1 MTNLNLATSHAS
13 RILHVVQNGLQPAGI
28 EPHVTRSWY
37 RCLREYRIEPS
48 APRQNTVLSSQSLKE
63 LQQRMGELLPVARA
77 EMESLYEQIAGSGFA
92 VILSD
97 TQGVV
102 LTTITDP
109 ALQREFRQAGLSLGA
124 LWDERHEGT
133 NGIGTCLAE
142 GCPVTVHREEHFRGY
157 NLSLS
162 CSGAPILDPHGSI
175 IAVLDASTAN
185 SSDSRLI
192 QRHTMALV
200 NMSAHLISRWNFL
213 NEFSQ
218 SWILRFHSRPEFVG
232 LLHEALVAMDGAG
245 NILAVNESALLQ
257 LGCSTRKC
265 AGRRVRSKNSSSSI
279 SRRWSG
285 GRSSSRAR
293 FGRCATWRTAGVSS
307 PLRGRRCGR
316 RRAPWSWPRRIPA
329 RQSAR
334 RAAARSAAQHHVGED
349 AQMRKN
355 LTFGR
360 QLFAKQVP
368 ILLQGATG
376 TGKEAFAK
384 ALHHSGLWCDKPFVT
399 VNCAA
404 IPESLIESELFGY
417 TRGAF
422 TGAVKEG
429 RVGKILQSN
438 GGTLFLDEIGDMP
451 LMLQTRLLRV
461 IEEREVVPLGSDQA
475 IPVTLHVI
483 SATHRD
489 IRQMIQDG
497 EFREDLY
504 YRLNGI
510 TLHLPLLRDRGDKA
524 DLIRTLL
531 AGGEHRPGIDR
542 DRRGCVPQAARLFLA
557 RQHPPAAQRTADR
570 LGAVPRRHHPP
581 VESAAGNPAYG
592 RRGRTARAGVRREV
606 REAAARRLNL
616 PSAALRD
623 AECAALLR
631 ELETNALEYQP
642 HRAGARD
649 QPQHAVPQ
657 DPQAQHRSRT
667 MKCAERGATPARAA
681 PRRHRQD
688 SNAQAFSTPE
698 SLAACVAS
706 ASINGGFRQ
715 S

>member
-1 MTNLNLATSHAS
+1 MTNLNLATRHAS
-13 RILHVVQNGLQPAGI
+13 RILHVVQNGLHPAGI

-48 APRQNTVLSSQSLKE
+48 APREGAVLNSQSLKE

-109 ALQREFRQAGLSLGA
+109 ALQREFRQAGLSLGS

-142 GCPVTVHREEHFRGY
+142 GCSVTVHREEHFRGY

-162 CSGAPILDPHGSI
+162 CSGAPIVDPHGSI

-213 NEFSQ
+213 NEFSR

-232 LLHEALVAMDGAG
+232 LLHEALVAIDEAG
-245 NILAVNESALLQ
+245 NILAINESALLQ
-257 LGCSTRKC
+257 LGCSTRK
-265 AGRRVRSKNSSSSI
+265 ALVGESIEKFFQFDFATLERRAQFEPSTIWPVRDLAHGRRFFAI
-279 SRRWSG
+279 A
-285 GRSSSRAR
+285 RA
-293 FGRCATWRTAGVSS
+293 
-307 PLRGRRCGR
+307 PLRPATRTLELAAPHPAGETAEGAQRRSG
-316 RRAPWSWPRRIPA
+316 
-329 RQSAR
+329 
-334 RAAARSAAQHHVGED
+334 QHHVGED

-384 ALHHSGLWCDKPFVT
+384 ALHHSGLWFDKAFVT

-475 IPVTLHVI
+475 IPVNLHVI

-489 IRQMIQDG
+489 ILQMIQDG

-504 YRLNGI
+504 YRLNGV

-524 DLIRTLL
+524 ELIRTLL
-531 AGGEHRPGIDR
+531 QEENSDQESIEIAEDAFRRLLDYSWPGNI
-542 DRRGCVPQAARLFLA
+542 
-557 RQHPPAAQRTADR
+557 RQLRNALRTASALCRDGIIR
-570 LGAVPRRHHPP
+570 LSNLPQEILHTDANARANAAAN
-581 VESAAGNPAYG
+581 VESAA
-592 RRGRTARAGVRREV
+592 TAMT
-606 REAAARRLNL
+606 L

-631 ELETNALEYQP
+631 ELERMHWNI
-642 HRAGARD
+642 
-649 QPQHAVPQ
+649 
-657 DPQAQHRSRT
+657 S
-667 MKCAERGATPARAA
+667 
-681 PRRHRQD
+681 
-688 SNAQAFSTPE
+688 
-698 SLAACVAS
+698 
-706 ASINGGFRQ
+706 
-715 S
+715 

>member
-1 MTNLNLATSHAS
+1 MSNENLATSHAS
-13 RILHVVQNGLQPAGI
+13 RILSVVQNGFQPAGI
-28 EPHVTRSWY
+28 EPHVTRSWH
-37 RCLREYRIEPS
+37 RCVREYGIEPS
-48 APRQNTVLSSQSLKE
+48 APRQIAVLNPMSLKE

-97 TQGVV
+97 TQGAV
-102 LTTITDP
+102 LSTITDP
-109 ALQREFRQAGLSLGA
+109 SLQREFRQAGLSLGA

-133 NGIGTCLAE
+133 NGIGTCLME
-142 GCPVTVHREEHFRGY
+142 GGPVTVHREEHFRGY

-162 CSGAPILDPHGSI
+162 CSAAPILDPHGVMMG
-175 IAVLDASTAN
+175 VLDASTVK

-200 NMSAHLISRWNFL
+200 NMSANLIARWNFL
-213 NEFSQ
+213 HEFEQ

-232 LLHEALVAMDGAG
+232 LLHEALIAVDGSG

-257 LGCSTRKC
+257 LGCPTRKVLIGQSIERFFQFDFGTLDQRSKFDPG
-265 AGRRVRSKNSSSSI
+265 AIWPVRDLAHGRRFFAVVR
-279 SRRWSG
+279 
-285 GRSSSRAR
+285 A
-293 FGRCATWRTAGVSS
+293 
-307 PLRGRRCGR
+307 PLRKPV
-316 RRAPWSWPRRIPA
+316 RALELATPDQAGEKAPA
-329 RQSAR
+329 APQERGK
-334 RAAARSAAQHHVGED
+334 QHVVED

-355 LTFGR
+355 LAAGR

-384 ALHHSGLWCDKPFVT
+384 ALHRGGLWFDKPFVT

-475 IPVTLHVI
+475 IPVNLHVI

-489 IRQMIQDG
+489 IHQMIQNG

-510 TLHLPLLRDRGDKA
+510 TLQLPLLRDRGDKA
-524 DLIRTLL
+524 ELIRTLMQEEDS
-531 AGGEHRPGIDR
+531 GEDSTEIAEDAFRKLLDYSWPGNIRQLRNALRTASALSR
-542 DRRGCVPQAARLFLA
+542 DGIIRLSNLPQEILDTESRSM
-557 RQHPPAAQRTADR
+557 PAASVAGTA
-570 LGAVPRRHHPP
+570 
-581 VESAAGNPAYG
+581 
-592 RRGRTARAGVRREV
+592 
-606 REAAARRLNL
+606 EAASGVASL
-616 PSAALRD
+616 PSAALRE

-631 ELETNALEYQP
+631 ELERMRWNI
-642 HRAGARD
+642 
-649 QPQHAVPQ
+649 
-657 DPQAQHRSRT
+657 SRT
-667 MKCAERGATPARAA
+667 ARALGIS
-681 PRRHRQD
+681 RNTLYRKIHKHRIVL
-688 SNAQAFSTPE
+688 E
-698 SLAACVAS
+698 H
-706 ASINGGFRQ
+706 
-715 S
+715 

>member
-28 EPHVTRSWY
+28 EPHVMRSWY

-48 APRQNTVLSSQSLKE
+48 APRQNSVLNSQSLKE

-102 LTTITDP
+102 LTAITDP
-109 ALQREFRQAGLSLGA
+109 ALQREFRHAGLTLGA
-124 LWDERHEGT
+124 QWDERHEGT

-232 LLHEALVAMDGAG
+232 LLHEALIAMDGEG
-245 NILAVNESALLQ
+245 NIRAVNESALLQ
-257 LGCSTRKC
+257 LGCSTRKSLVGEPIERFFQFDF
-265 AGRRVRSKNSSSSI
+265 AALERRAQFEPSTIWPVRDLSHGRRFFAI
-279 SRRWSG
+279 A
-285 GRSSSRAR
+285 RA
-293 FGRCATWRTAGVSS
+293 
-307 PLRGRRCGR
+307 PLR
-316 RRAPWSWPRRIPA
+316 P
-329 RQSAR
+329 
-334 RAAARSAAQHHVGED
+334 AARTLNLAAPSPAGETGDGAQRERGQHHVGED

-384 ALHHSGLWCDKPFVT
+384 ALHHSGLWFDKAFVT

-422 TGAVKEG
+422 TGALKEG

-461 IEEREVVPLGSDQA
+461 LEEREVVPLGSDQA
-475 IPVTLHVI
+475 LPVTLHVI

-489 IRQMIQDG
+489 IRKMIQDG

-531 AGGEHRPGIDR
+531 LEENTDQESIEIAEDALRKLLDYSWPGNI
-542 DRRGCVPQAARLFLA
+542 
-557 RQHPPAAQRTADR
+557 RQLRNALRTASALCRDGVIR
-570 LGAVPRRHHPP
+570 LSNLPQEILHTDTRAIAPPGAQGNGERNA
-581 VESAAGNPAYG
+581 EGNADAAGA
-592 RRGRTARAGVRREV
+592 TA
-606 REAAARRLNL
+606 LNL

-631 ELETNALEYQP
+631 ELERMHWNI
-642 HRAGARD
+642 
-649 QPQHAVPQ
+649 
-657 DPQAQHRSRT
+657 SRT
-667 MKCAERGATPARAA
+667 
-681 PRRHRQD
+681 
-688 SNAQAFSTPE
+688 AQALGISRNTLYRKIHKHNIVLE
-698 SLAACVAS
+698 
-706 ASINGGFRQ
+706 Q
-715 S
+715 

>member
-1 MTNLNLATSHAS
+1 MTNMNLATSHAS

-48 APRQNTVLSSQSLKE
+48 APRQSTVLSSQSLKE

-109 ALQREFRQAGLSLGA
+109 TLQPEFRKAGLSLGA

-232 LLHEALVAMDGAG
+232 LLHEALIAIDGAG
-245 NILAVNESALLQ
+245 NVLAVNESALLQ
-257 LGCSTRKC
+257 LGCSTR
-265 AGRRVRSKNSSSSI
+265 NSLVGEPI
-279 SRRWSG
+279 ERFFQFDFATLER
-285 GRSSSRAR
+285 RAR
-293 FGRCATWRTAGVSS
+293 FEPSTIWPVRDLAHGRRFFAIARA
-307 PLRGRRCGR
+307 PLRPASRTLELP
-316 RRAPWSWPRRIPA
+316 APSTADGAQQA
-329 RQSAR
+329 RG
-334 RAAARSAAQHHVGED
+334 QHHVGED
-349 AQMRKN
+349 PQMRKN

-368 ILLQGATG
+368 ILLLGATG

-384 ALHHSGLWCDKPFVT
+384 ALHHSGLWYDKPFVT

-438 GGTLFLDEIGDMP
+438 GGSLFLDEIGDMP

-461 IEEREVVPLGSDQA
+461 IEEREIVPLGSDQA
-475 IPVTLHVI
+475 IPVALHVI

-489 IRQMIQDG
+489 IRQMIQEG

-510 TLHLPLLRDRGDKA
+510 TLHLPLLRDRADKA

-531 AGGEHRPGIDR
+531 QEENSDQDSIEIAEDAFQRLLDYSWPGNIRQLRNALRTASALCRDGIIRISNLPQEILHTETRAIAPPSVDGGGD
-542 DRRGCVPQAARLFLA
+542 A
-557 RQHPPAAQRTADR
+557 PAA
-570 LGAVPRRHHPP
+570 P
-581 VESAAGNPAYG
+581 
-592 RRGRTARAGVRREV
+592 
-606 REAAARRLNL
+606 NL

-631 ELETNALEYQP
+631 ELERMHWNI
-642 HRAGARD
+642 
-649 QPQHAVPQ
+649 
-657 DPQAQHRSRT
+657 SRT
-667 MKCAERGATPARAA
+667 
-681 PRRHRQD
+681 
-688 SNAQAFSTPE
+688 AQALGISRNTLYRKIHKHNIVLE
-698 SLAACVAS
+698 
-706 ASINGGFRQ
+706 Q
-715 S
+715 

>member
-1 MTNLNLATSHAS
+1 MTNLSIATSHAS

-48 APRQNTVLSSQSLKE
+48 APRQNTVLNSQSLKE

-142 GCPVTVHREEHFRGY
+142 GGPVTVHREEHFRGY

-245 NILAVNESALLQ
+245 TIMAVNESALLQ
-257 LGCSTRKC
+257 LGCSTRK
-265 AGRRVRSKNSSSSI
+265 ALVGEPIEKFFQFDFATLERRAQFEPSTIWPVRDLAHGRRFFAI
-279 SRRWSG
+279 A
-285 GRSSSRAR
+285 RA
-293 FGRCATWRTAGVSS
+293 
-307 PLRGRRCGR
+307 PLRPASRTLELA
-316 RRAPWSWPRRIPA
+316 APSPA
-329 RQSAR
+329 ATTPEGIRLSR
-334 RAAARSAAQHHVGED
+334 GQHHVGED

-384 ALHHSGLWCDKPFVT
+384 ALHHSGLWCDKAFVT

-475 IPVTLHVI
+475 IPVNLHVI

-489 IRQMIQDG
+489 IRQMIADG

-531 AGGEHRPGIDR
+531 QEENTDQESIEIAEDAFQKLLDYSWPGNIRQLRNALRTASALCR
-542 DRRGCVPQAARLFLA
+542 DGIIRLSNLPQEILHTETRVMP
-557 RQHPPAAQRTADR
+557 PPAA
-570 LGAVPRRHHPP
+570 
-581 VESAAGNPAYG
+581 AAGNSD
-592 RRGRTARAGVRREV
+592 GV
-606 REAAARRLNL
+606 AMNL

-631 ELETNALEYQP
+631 ELERMHWNI
-642 HRAGARD
+642 
-649 QPQHAVPQ
+649 
-657 DPQAQHRSRT
+657 SRT
-667 MKCAERGATPARAA
+667 
-681 PRRHRQD
+681 
-688 SNAQAFSTPE
+688 AQALGISRNTLYRKIHKHNIVLE
-698 SLAACVAS
+698 
-706 ASINGGFRQ
+706 Q
-715 S
+715 

>member
-1 MTNLNLATSHAS
+1 
-13 RILHVVQNGLQPAGI
+13 
-28 EPHVTRSWY
+28 
-37 RCLREYRIEPS
+37 
-48 APRQNTVLSSQSLKE
+48 
-63 LQQRMGELLPVARA
+63 MGELLPVARA

-92 VILSD
+92 VILTD
-97 TQGVV
+97 TQGAV
-102 LTTITDP
+102 LSTITDP
-109 ALQREFRQAGLSLGA
+109 ALQREFRHAGLSLGA

-162 CSGAPILDPHGSI
+162 CSGAPILNPHGAI
-175 IAVLDASTAN
+175 MAVLDASTAN

-213 NEFSQ
+213 NEYSQ
-218 SWILRFHSRPEFVG
+218 AWILRFHSRAEFVG
-232 LLHEALVAMDGAG
+232 LLHEALMAMDAWG

-257 LGCSTRKC
+257 LGCSTRK
-265 AGRRVRSKNSSSSI
+265 ALVGEPIEKFFQFNFATLEQRAMLEPSAIWPVRDLAHGRRFFAI
-279 SRRWSG
+279 
-285 GRSSSRAR
+285 A
-293 FGRCATWRTAGVSS
+293 
-307 PLRGRRCGR
+307 
-316 RRAPWSWPRRIPA
+316 RAPLHSNVHSMGLALPHAGP
-329 RQSAR
+329 
-334 RAAARSAAQHHVGED
+334 AAAAALRERAPQHVGED

-355 LTFGR
+355 LACGR

-368 ILLQGATG
+368 ILLHGATG

-384 ALHHSGLWCDKPFVT
+384 SLHRSGLWFDKPFVT

-422 TGAVKEG
+422 TGAAKEG

-475 IPVTLHVI
+475 IPVNLHVI

-489 IRQMIQDG
+489 VRQMIQHG
-497 EFREDLY
+497 QFREDLY

-510 TLHLPLLRDRGDKA
+510 TLHLPLLRDRGDRA
-524 DLIRTLL
+524 ELIRTLL
-531 AGGEHRPGIDR
+531 REENSDNDSVEIDEEAFRKLMEYSWPGNI
-542 DRRGCVPQAARLFLA
+542 
-557 RQHPPAAQRTADR
+557 RQLRNALRTASALCRDGIIR
-570 LGAVPRRHHPP
+570 VSSLPQEILDTETRALPPELLAGTLGANNLD
-581 VESAAGNPAYG
+581 AGNADG
-592 RRGRTARAGVRREV
+592 ANADSETAATE
-606 REAAARRLNL
+606 NS
-616 PSAALRD
+616 PCAALRE

-631 ELETNALEYQP
+631 ELERMRWNI
-642 HRAGARD
+642 
-649 QPQHAVPQ
+649 
-657 DPQAQHRSRT
+657 SRT
-667 MKCAERGATPARAA
+667 
-681 PRRHRQD
+681 
-688 SNAQAFSTPE
+688 AQALGISRNTLYRKIHKHRILLE
-698 SLAACVAS
+698 H
-706 ASINGGFRQ
+706 
-715 S
+715 

>member
-1 MTNLNLATSHAS
+1 MTPMNVATSHAS
-13 RILHVVQNGLQPAGI
+13 RILHIVQNGLQPAGI

-48 APRQNTVLSSQSLKE
+48 APRQNTVLNSQSLKE

-162 CSGAPILDPHGSI
+162 CSGAPILDPHGSL

-232 LLHEALVAMDGAG
+232 LLHEALVAIDGGG

-257 LGCSTRKC
+257 LGCSTRKSLVGEWIERFFQFDF
-265 AGRRVRSKNSSSSI
+265 ATLERRAQYEPSTIWPVRDLAHGRRFFAI
-279 SRRWSG
+279 A
-285 GRSSSRAR
+285 RA
-293 FGRCATWRTAGVSS
+293 
-307 PLRGRRCGR
+307 PLR
-316 RRAPWSWPRRIPA
+316 PA
-329 RQSAR
+329 AR
-334 RAAARSAAQHHVGED
+334 TLERAAPNPASAAGGQQARAQHHVGED
-349 AQMRKN
+349 SQMRKN
-355 LTFGR
+355 LSFGR

-384 ALHHSGLWCDKPFVT
+384 ALHHSGLWFDKPFVT

-489 IRQMIQDG
+489 IRRMIEDG

-531 AGGEHRPGIDR
+531 REENTDQESIEIAEDAFLKLLDYSWPGNI
-542 DRRGCVPQAARLFLA
+542 
-557 RQHPPAAQRTADR
+557 RQLRNALRTASALCRDGVIR
-570 LGAVPRRHHPP
+570 LSNLPQEILHTETRPSVPA
-581 VESAAGNPAYG
+581 SAAGL
-592 RRGRTARAGVRREV
+592 
-606 REAAARRLNL
+606 EAAGATANL
-616 PSAALRD
+616 ASAALRD

-631 ELETNALEYQP
+631 ELERMHWNI
-642 HRAGARD
+642 
-649 QPQHAVPQ
+649 
-657 DPQAQHRSRT
+657 SRT
-667 MKCAERGATPARAA
+667 
-681 PRRHRQD
+681 
-688 SNAQAFSTPE
+688 AQALGISRNTLYRKIHKHNIVLE
-698 SLAACVAS
+698 
-706 ASINGGFRQ
+706 Q
-715 S
+715 

>member
-1 MTNLNLATSHAS
+1 MTNLSLATSHAS
-13 RILHVVQNGLQPAGI
+13 RILHIVQNGLQPAGI

-102 LTTITDP
+102 LTSITDP
-109 ALQREFRQAGLSLGA
+109 ALQREFRQAGLTLGA

-142 GCPVTVHREEHFRGY
+142 GGPVTVHREEHFRGY

-162 CSGAPILDPHGSI
+162 CSGAPIVDPHGSI

-213 NEFSQ
+213 KEFSQ

-232 LLHEALVAMDGAG
+232 LLHEALVAIDGGG

-257 LGCSTRKC
+257 LGCSTRK
-265 AGRRVRSKNSSSSI
+265 ALVGEPIERFFQFDFAALEQ
-279 SRRWSG
+279 
-285 GRSSSRAR
+285 RAR
-293 FGRCATWRTAGVSS
+293 FEPSTIWPVRDLAHGRRFFAIARA
-307 PLRGRRCGR
+307 PLRPASRTLELAVA
-316 RRAPWSWPRRIPA
+316 AP
-329 RQSAR
+329 
-334 RAAARSAAQHHVGED
+334 AADRSEGTLQVRGQNHVGED

-355 LTFGR
+355 LSFGK

-384 ALHHSGLWCDKPFVT
+384 ALHNGGLWADKAFVT

-429 RVGKILQSN
+429 RAGKILQSN

-475 IPVTLHVI
+475 IPVSLHVI

-489 IRQMIQDG
+489 IRRMIENG

-510 TLHLPLLRDRGDKA
+510 TLHLPLLRDRSDKA
-524 DLIRTLL
+524 ELIRTLL
-531 AGGEHRPGIDR
+531 QEENAGQESIEIAEEAFHKLLDYSWPGNI
-542 DRRGCVPQAARLFLA
+542 
-557 RQHPPAAQRTADR
+557 RQLRNALRTASALCRDGIIR
-570 LGAVPRRHHPP
+570 LSNLPQEILHTDTRTIAPA
-581 VESAAGNPAYG
+581 SALGHAD
-592 RRGRTARAGVRREV
+592 V
-606 REAAARRLNL
+606 AAAMLNP

-631 ELETNALEYQP
+631 ELERMHWNI
-642 HRAGARD
+642 
-649 QPQHAVPQ
+649 
-657 DPQAQHRSRT
+657 SRT
-667 MKCAERGATPARAA
+667 
-681 PRRHRQD
+681 
-688 SNAQAFSTPE
+688 AQALGISRNTLYRKIHKHNIVLE
-698 SLAACVAS
+698 
-706 ASINGGFRQ
+706 Q
-715 S
+715 

>member
-1 MTNLNLATSHAS
+1 
-13 RILHVVQNGLQPAGI
+13 
-28 EPHVTRSWY
+28 
-37 RCLREYRIEPS
+37 
-48 APRQNTVLSSQSLKE
+48 
-63 LQQRMGELLPVARA
+63 
-77 EMESLYEQIAGSGFA
+77 MESLYEQIAGSGFA

-97 TQGVV
+97 TQGIV

-124 LWDERHEGT
+124 HWDERHEGT

-142 GCPVTVHREEHFRGY
+142 GCPVTVHREEHYRGY

-257 LGCSTRKC
+257 LGCSTRK
-265 AGRRVRSKNSSSSI
+265 ALVGESIEKFFQFDFATLERRAQFEPSTIWPVRDLAHGRRFFAI
-279 SRRWSG
+279 A
-285 GRSSSRAR
+285 RA
-293 FGRCATWRTAGVSS
+293 
-307 PLRGRRCGR
+307 PLR
-316 RRAPWSWPRRIPA
+316 P
-329 RQSAR
+329 
-334 RAAARSAAQHHVGED
+334 AARTLELAAPNPIAEPALGTQRGRGQHHVGED

-355 LTFGR
+355 LSFGR

-384 ALHHSGLWCDKPFVT
+384 ALHHSGLWFDKAFVT

-422 TGAVKEG
+422 TGALKEG

-475 IPVTLHVI
+475 IPVNLHVI

-510 TLHLPLLRDRGDKA
+510 TLHLPLLRDRSDKA

-531 AGGEHRPGIDR
+531 QEENAGQESIEIAEDAFHKLLDYSWPGNI
-542 DRRGCVPQAARLFLA
+542 
-557 RQHPPAAQRTADR
+557 RQLRNALRTASALCRDGIIR
-570 LGAVPRRHHPP
+570 LSNLPQEILHTDAGAGAGAPA
-581 VESAAGNPAYG
+581 SAAGNVD
-592 RRGRTARAGVRREV
+592 AG
-606 REAAARRLNL
+606 ATTMNL

-631 ELETNALEYQP
+631 ELERMHWNI
-642 HRAGARD
+642 
-649 QPQHAVPQ
+649 
-657 DPQAQHRSRT
+657 SRT
-667 MKCAERGATPARAA
+667 
-681 PRRHRQD
+681 
-688 SNAQAFSTPE
+688 AQALGISRNTLYRKIHKHNIVLE
-698 SLAACVAS
+698 
-706 ASINGGFRQ
+706 Q
-715 S
+715 

>member
-1 MTNLNLATSHAS
+1 MTNLNLATRHAS
-13 RILHVVQNGLQPAGI
+13 RILHVVQNGLHPAGI

-48 APRQNTVLSSQSLKE
+48 APREGAVLNSQSLKE

-109 ALQREFRQAGLSLGA
+109 DLQREFRQAGLTLGA
-124 LWDERHEGT
+124 FWDERHEGT

-142 GCPVTVHREEHFRGY
+142 GCPVTVHRENPFRRY
-157 NLSLS
+157 NLCLS
-162 CSGAPILDPHGSI
+162 CSGAPILDPHGSL

-232 LLHEALVAMDGAG
+232 LLHEALVAIDGGG

-257 LGCSTRKC
+257 LGCSTRKSLVGESIERFFQFDF
-265 AGRRVRSKNSSSSI
+265 ATLERRAQYEPSTIWPVRDLAHGRRFFAI
-279 SRRWSG
+279 A
-285 GRSSSRAR
+285 RA
-293 FGRCATWRTAGVSS
+293 
-307 PLRGRRCGR
+307 PLR
-316 RRAPWSWPRRIPA
+316 P
-329 RQSAR
+329 
-334 RAAARSAAQHHVGED
+334 AARTLELAAPNSASAAEGQQARAQHHVGED
-349 AQMRKN
+349 PQMRKN
-355 LTFGR
+355 LSFGR

-384 ALHHSGLWCDKPFVT
+384 ALHHSGLWFDKSFVT

-461 IEEREVVPLGSDQA
+461 IEEREVVPLGSDQP
-475 IPVTLHVI
+475 IPVNLHVI

-489 IRQMIQDG
+489 ILQMIQEG

-504 YRLNGI
+504 YRLNGV
-510 TLHLPLLRDRGDKA
+510 TLHLPLLRDRGDKTE
-524 DLIRTLL
+524 LIRTLL
-531 AGGEHRPGIDR
+531 QEENAGQESIEIAEDAFRKLLEYSWPGNI
-542 DRRGCVPQAARLFLA
+542 
-557 RQHPPAAQRTADR
+557 RQLRNALRTASALCRDGIIR
-570 LGAVPRRHHPP
+570 LSNLPQEILHT
-581 VESAAGNPAYG
+581 E
-592 RRGRTARAGVRREV
+592 ARA
-606 REAAARRLNL
+606 AAAASHARHVHAAAATAVNL

-631 ELETNALEYQP
+631 ELERMHWNI
-642 HRAGARD
+642 
-649 QPQHAVPQ
+649 
-657 DPQAQHRSRT
+657 SRT
-667 MKCAERGATPARAA
+667 
-681 PRRHRQD
+681 
-688 SNAQAFSTPE
+688 AQALGISRNTLYRKIHKHNIV
-698 SLAACVAS
+698 LA
-706 ASINGGFRQ
+706 Q
-715 S
+715 

>member
-13 RILHVVQNGLQPAGI
+13 RILHIVQNGLQPAGI

-48 APRQNTVLSSQSLKE
+48 APRQNTVLNSQSLKE
-63 LQQRMGELLPVARA
+63 LQQHMGELLPVARA

-109 ALQREFRQAGLSLGA
+109 SLQREFRQAGLTLGA

-200 NMSAHLISRWNFL
+200 NMSAHLISRWDFL

-257 LGCSTRKC
+257 LGCPTRKSLVGQSIERFFQFDF
-265 AGRRVRSKNSSSSI
+265 ATLERRAQFEPSTIWPVRDLAHGRRFFAI
-279 SRRWSG
+279 
-285 GRSSSRAR
+285 AQ
-293 FGRCATWRTAGVSS
+293 S
-307 PLRGRRCGR
+307 PLR
-316 RRAPWSWPRRIPA
+316 P
-329 RQSAR
+329 
-334 RAAARSAAQHHVGED
+334 AARTLELAAPAPSAATAADPRQGRGQHHVGED

-384 ALHHSGLWCDKPFVT
+384 ALHRGGLWYYKPFVT

-422 TGAVKEG
+422 TGAAREG
-429 RVGKILQSN
+429 RPGKILQSS

-461 IEEREVVPLGSDQA
+461 IEEREVVPLGSDQP
-475 IPVTLHVI
+475 ISVDLHVI

-489 IRQMIQDG
+489 IRQMIQAG
-497 EFREDLY
+497 EFRDDLY

-510 TLHLPLLRDRGDKA
+510 TLQLPLLLERSDKA
-524 DLIRTLL
+524 ELIQTLL
-531 AGGEHRPGIDR
+531 HEESGDDSIQIAEDAFRKLLDYSWPGNI
-542 DRRGCVPQAARLFLA
+542 
-557 RQHPPAAQRTADR
+557 RQLRNALRTASALCRDDTIR
-570 LGAVPRRHHPP
+570 LSNLPQEILDTESRMPAVARTSISVNLP
-581 VESAAGNPAYG
+581 VDIVA
-592 RRGRTARAGVRREV
+592 TASSM
-606 REAAARRLNL
+606 
-616 PSAALRD
+616 PSAALRE
-623 AECAALLR
+623 AECAALLG
-631 ELETNALEYQP
+631 ELERMRWNI
-642 HRAGARD
+642 
-649 QPQHAVPQ
+649 
-657 DPQAQHRSRT
+657 SRT
-667 MKCAERGATPARAA
+667 
-681 PRRHRQD
+681 
-688 SNAQAFSTPE
+688 AQ
-698 SLAACVAS
+698 SLGIS
-706 ASINGGFRQ
+706 
-715 S
+715 

>member
-1 MTNLNLATSHAS
+1 MECCNTGDNMTNLNLATSHAS

-48 APRQNTVLSSQSLKE
+48 APRQNKE

-232 LLHEALVAMDGAG
+232 LLHEALVAMDGGG

-257 LGCSTRKC
+257 LGCSTRK
-265 AGRRVRSKNSSSSI
+265 ALVGESIEKFFQFDFATLERRAQFEPSTIWPVRDLAHGRRFFAI
-279 SRRWSG
+279 A
-285 GRSSSRAR
+285 RA
-293 FGRCATWRTAGVSS
+293 
-307 PLRGRRCGR
+307 PLRPATRTLELAAPNPVAETAEGTQRGRG
-316 RRAPWSWPRRIPA
+316 
-329 RQSAR
+329 
-334 RAAARSAAQHHVGED
+334 QHHVGED

-384 ALHHSGLWCDKPFVT
+384 ALHHSGLWFDKAFVT

-475 IPVTLHVI
+475 IPVNLHVI

-510 TLHLPLLRDRGDKA
+510 TLHLPPLRDRSDKA

-531 AGGEHRPGIDR
+531 QEENAGQDSIEIAEDAFHKLLDYSWPGNI
-542 DRRGCVPQAARLFLA
+542 
-557 RQHPPAAQRTADR
+557 RQLRNALRTASALCRDGIIR
-570 LGAVPRRHHPP
+570 LSNLPQEILHTGASVRTGAPA
-581 VESAAGNPAYG
+581 SAAGNVEPGA
-592 RRGRTARAGVRREV
+592 TTM
-606 REAAARRLNL
+606 NL

-631 ELETNALEYQP
+631 ELERMHWNI
-642 HRAGARD
+642 
-649 QPQHAVPQ
+649 
-657 DPQAQHRSRT
+657 SRT
-667 MKCAERGATPARAA
+667 
-681 PRRHRQD
+681 
-688 SNAQAFSTPE
+688 AQALGISRNTLYRKIHKHNIVLE
-698 SLAACVAS
+698 
-706 ASINGGFRQ
+706 Q
-715 S
+715 